1 VAETSSSNPV
11 TSAPDKPPTVEVQKE
26 KEQGVDVFTGPMQE
40 KRRQDNTIARPKMTA
55 AEVVAARLKDKE
67 DR

>member
-1 VAETSSSNPV
+1 
-11 TSAPDKPPTVEVQKE
+11 VEVQKE